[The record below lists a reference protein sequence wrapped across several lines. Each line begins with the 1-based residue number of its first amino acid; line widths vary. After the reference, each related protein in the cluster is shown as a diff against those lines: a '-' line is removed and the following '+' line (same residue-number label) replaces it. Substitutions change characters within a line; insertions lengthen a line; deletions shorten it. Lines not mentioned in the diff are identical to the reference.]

1 MEIYDVIKIL
11 GILTLILLTVTFI
24 LGFFKINIPNRFLIH
39 KWLGITTLIF
49 GFIHGFIV
57 FYINYLK

>member
-11 GILTLILLTVTFI
+11 GILTLFLLTATFVF
-24 LGFFKINIPNRFLIH
+24 GFFKINIPNRFQIH
-39 KWLGITTLIF
+39 KWLGLVTLIL

-57 FYINYLK
+57 FYVNNLR